1 MDCIQAQRP
10 VPCDLCCT
18 RYKLPYNP
26 CQFPSSSDET
36 TLPPFT
42 VPSTA
47 SKTRKPRKKADN
59 LKKVELEEVER
70 ALATYEQQLYAE
82 ERLVAPHRYRPRS
95 LYFPNALQE
104 AIASDLLKIK
114 SCAALN
120 VILALNSWPFIELQG
135 SNLFDY
141 ISSLQKTVHSQ
152 RKVKSKKS
160 TKKSKSLSDLSDGL
174 SDIEKSSSDI
184 DAVNLPPLNPSKR
197 VALAP
202 ANNQPHAKRKPQPRQ
217 AQQSLA
223 EAESYYARPVGK
235 SYARA
240 QGSVENA
247 PPFAGVQRRSTR
259 LQKKCKHLIV
269 IGFTNTELFST
280 RIFLQL
286 TSSVCILIASFIV
299 GISFSL
305 KHLFNIGIPLVN
317 QSP

>member
-1 MDCIQAQRP
+1 MASP
-10 VPCDLCCT
+10 TSKNYPA
-18 RYKLPYNP
+18 
-26 CQFPSSSDET
+26 
-36 TLPPFT
+36 TL
-42 VPSTA
+42 
-47 SKTRKPRKKADN
+47 
-59 LKKVELEEVER
+59 
-70 ALATYEQQLYAE
+70 
-82 ERLVAPHRYRPRS
+82 
-95 LYFPNALQE
+95 
-104 AIASDLLKIK
+104 
-114 SCAALN
+114 
-120 VILALNSWPFIELQG
+120 
-135 SNLFDY
+135 
-141 ISSLQKTVHSQ
+141 
-152 RKVKSKKS
+152 
-160 TKKSKSLSDLSDGL
+160 
-174 SDIEKSSSDI
+174 
-184 DAVNLPPLNPSKR
+184 NLPPLNPSKR

-269 IGFTNTELFST
+269 IGYTNTELFST